1 MITKAEETLSSENGN
16 KVIYSTTIHFETN
29 ATLNYDT
36 NRVTTDKGQKTD
48 LFYKSLA
55 IDIICVFY

>member
-36 NRVTTDKGQKTD
+36 NRSTTDK
-48 LFYKSLA
+48 YKKQTYFTKVLQL
-55 IDIICVFY
+55 I